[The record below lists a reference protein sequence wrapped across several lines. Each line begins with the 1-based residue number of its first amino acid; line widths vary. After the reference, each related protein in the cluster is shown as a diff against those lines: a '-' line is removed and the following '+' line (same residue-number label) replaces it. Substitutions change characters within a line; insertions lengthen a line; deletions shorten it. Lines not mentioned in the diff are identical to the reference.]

1 MVGTELPGDSAE
13 ITRSMLKGRKKIC
26 LYLTDEAYDKLQ
38 TARTF
43 GQTTNQAISKAIN
56 KLLEKP
62 SAIRPVRRKR
72 IYVRIRA
79 VRFFFLSR
87 LCRQAGLTFS
97 QLVDL
102 ALRNYTPMDPIKEA
116 EAMIKKLRTRKNSE
130 TRQSSDCSSL
140 ESLGEGGSRCPTT
153 APVSKTRGEIV

>member
-1 MVGTELPGDSAE
+1 LLGDSEE
-13 ITRSMLKGRKKIC
+13 ITQSMLKDRKKIC
-26 LYLTDEAYDKLQ
+26 LYLAEEACEKLQ

-43 GQTTNQAISKAIN
+43 GQTTNQAISRAIN

-62 SAIRPVRRKR
+62 SAIRPVRQKR

-87 LCRQAGLTFS
+87 PCRQAWLTFS

-102 ALRNYTPMDPIKEA
+102 ALRNHEPMDPIKEA
-116 EAMIKKLRTRKNSE
+116 EAMIKKLRARENSE
-130 TRQSSDCSSL
+130 TKPSNDCSGL
-140 ESLGEGGSRCPTT
+140 ES
-153 APVSKTRGEIV
+153 